1 MFATLAVNKL
11 EQYLKDT
18 NSDNK
23 QYNFM
28 LGVGFKN
35 PHLQVSNIYIYTNMC
50 MYKSIIVL
58 CVQFIRVFIVVNLC
72 HIYVYNMIYIS
83 LYDNIFPLDFPPPIS
98 ALIFPLFSPYYLSQ
112 IHIPYHYYDLYKNK
126 TEAFKLT
133 KKESRFPHS
142 SPGLV

>member
-35 PHLQVSNIYIYTNMC
+35 PHLQVS
-50 MYKSIIVL
+50 IV
-58 CVQFIRVFIVVNLC
+58 
-72 HIYVYNMIYIS
+72 Y
-83 LYDNIFPLDFPPPIS
+83 
-98 ALIFPLFSPYYLSQ
+98 
-112 IHIPYHYYDLYKNK
+112 
-126 TEAFKLT
+126 
-133 KKESRFPHS
+133 
-142 SPGLV
+142 